1 MEVAKFEDDENLR
14 ALTISVLKSGRDYF
28 EKIDKLRS
36 KMKHH
41 WKTRKDVEEKHVM
54 DWLKITAIDSLEL
67 EADKDLVRLYLG
79 NRYTRNRTKAQKE
92 IHDQGKII
100 WDQLQ
105 SIIDDLIYQI
115 YGAPTT
121 EFLPIPLDTKKSMYF
136 FKIYG
141 CIIFFNLIIIF
152 F

>member
-1 MEVAKFEDDENLR
+1 MHFFSFWQAMDVAKFEDDENLR
-14 ALTISVLKSGRDYF
+14 ALTISVLKSGKDYF

-41 WKTRKDVEEKHVM
+41 WKTRKDVEEKPVM
-54 DWLKITAIDSLEL
+54 EWLKITAIDSLEL
-67 EADKDLVRLYLG
+67 EAEKELVRLYLA
-79 NRYTRNRTKAQKE
+79 NRYARKRSKSQQE

-121 EFLPIPLDTKKSMYF
+121 EFLPIPPETKKS
-136 FKIYG
+136 
-141 CIIFFNLIIIF
+141 IFF
-152 F
+152 